1 MEVVKIY
8 GDQKAVDFILR
19 QGYSISLKYPNIRLQ
34 QVKEITSE
42 CFILYDLRD
51 YFKEGNEDK
60 LYIYNDLKCKYN
72 IPENFDVSKIVN
84 VRVFRQLLEKKLAID
99 NL

>member
-8 GDQKAVDFILR
+8 GDQKAIDFILR